1 MSFLLLVP
9 FLPLPAPPQVDPH
22 LKQALAAVR
31 ARKRRL
37 AVSGENEDDAG
48 RPIGLTPSESERAL
62 RRQRW

>member
-1 MSFLLLVP
+1 
-9 FLPLPAPPQVDPH
+9 
-22 LKQALAAVR
+22 LKQALAAAR